1 MRKRVMIVDDSPVM
15 RSFVK
20 RTLNAAGLPVLRCVE
35 AGDGR
40 EALAK
45 LEREPVDVILTDIN
59 MPVLDGEG
67 FLRAL
72 RSDRSRAAIPVV
84 VVSTDSTDNRVQSL
98 IELGASGY
106 VRKPFAPERLG
117 EVLAGVLP
125 DWPDADWPDE
135 GAAGGGCDAKGGF

>member
-20 RTLNAAGLPVLRCVE
+20 RTLDAAGLPVSRCVE

-45 LEREPVDVILTDIN
+45 LGRERVDVILTDIN

-67 FLRAL
+67 FLREL
-72 RSDRSRAAIPVV
+72 RGNEAMSGIPVV
-84 VVSTDSTDNRVQSL
+84 VVSTDSTDNRVQTL

-125 DWPDADWPDE
+125 DWPESDW
-135 GAAGGGCDAKGGF
+135 GAEGGF